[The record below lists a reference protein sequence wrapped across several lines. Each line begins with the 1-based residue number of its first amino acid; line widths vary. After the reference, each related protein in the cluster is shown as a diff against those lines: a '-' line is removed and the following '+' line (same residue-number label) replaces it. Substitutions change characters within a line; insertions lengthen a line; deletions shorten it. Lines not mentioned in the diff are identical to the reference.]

1 MMKERINLIGDFDQ
15 SKVSVQES
23 GDWSNSRSAWYNIT
37 DTVKN
42 GVGDKAPSV
51 LEYVVKIEA
60 EVCDLYDDD
69 EDYLSYIKES
79 FEDIVGAEFRCLG
92 CFNREDGLE
101 VRNDARRIRLTFA
114 NGSKMTVANSE
125 WGSILFG

>member
-1 MMKERINLIGDFDQ
+1 MMAEKINLISGFDQ
-15 SKVSVQES
+15 SKISVQET
-23 GDWSNSRSAWYNIT
+23 GYRNDFRTAWYDIT
-37 DTVKN
+37 DIIKR

-79 FEDIVGAEFRCLG
+79 YEDIVGAEYRCLG
-92 CFNREDGLE
+92 CYEEDRGLR
-101 VRNDARRIRLTFA
+101 VHNDARKICLTFA
-114 NGSKMTVANSE
+114 NGSKMEVSNSE